1 MTGDT
6 DRRSRRTLIA
16 IIVLA
21 VLIVGGFAWL
31 NGGSI
36 DPTDKEYY
44 VVVSGSMDGED
55 TGYDIGSIPVGS
67 LIVVEELDEDGIA
80 SSLPGDVLAY
90 RSGSAV
96 VAHRVISV
104 DTEDR
109 TVTVRGDVNTTSE
122 TVSFDI
128 VAGKVVAVHPW
139 LGKLVMLMTNRTAY
153 IVAELVC
160 AIVMVSCVRDIM
172 SILREER
179 RTENAA

>member
-1 MTGDT
+1 MTDAGT
-6 DRRSRRTLIA
+6 KNRRRLLVI
-16 IIVLA
+16 A
-21 VLIVGGFAWL
+21 VLLVMVVGGLAWL

-55 TGYDIGSIPVGS
+55 TGYDIGNIPVES
-67 LIVVEELDEDGIA
+67 LIVVQELDEDEIA
-80 SSLPGDVLAY
+80 ASLPGDVLAY

-109 TVTVRGDVNTTSE
+109 TVTVRGDMNTTSE

-139 LGKLVMLMTNRTAY
+139 IGKLMVLMTNRTAY

-160 AIVMVSCVRDIM
+160 TIVMVSCIRDIM
-172 SILREER
+172 NILREDR
-179 RTENAA
+179 RTDNAA